1 MGDSYRPGGDG
12 RGHYQGSAFDRLSE
26 RSYRPRD
33 HDSYPPSSHYNDARQ
48 PPPSPHHDASSNP
61 RRGDFTFRGA
71 ASGQSYRPEQ
81 DFTFR
86 APGPEAPNGFAPDG
100 PRRDR
105 ERPRR
110 FNREGRAPRH
120 EARSRGQGGQSRG
133 RGGHRGFGPR
143 PAHDRD
149 ILNKMAKVRDT
160 TPERLHGMKDGGSR
174 FKNLDELSESDS
186 ESADAPRKRTKIEP
200 SPSAPKWSNPDPYTA
215 LPPPDTLGGPKKDIV
230 QIIRK
235 AKNEQA
241 AKDEGRDKLAD
252 NSDFIAFKFDD
263 DDQNDAAED
272 ENGSDED
279 GDTNMDAVPAK
290 SPAQTGE
297 PSFSHR
303 DTFHRKT
310 SSSALPAAG
319 GPSPSSFT
327 PINQRTYAQTPV
339 PGSTEYGGPPPRPL
353 GEMQLAE
360 PPSPIV
366 PEPVSRAPKRK
377 SRDTYQFGDVVE
389 EWQVVNGQP
398 TTPWCQNDYSAT
410 TEIGWR

>member
-1 MGDSYRPGGDG
+1 
-12 RGHYQGSAFDRLSE
+12 
-26 RSYRPRD
+26 
-33 HDSYPPSSHYNDARQ
+33 
-48 PPPSPHHDASSNP
+48 
-61 RRGDFTFRGA
+61 
-71 ASGQSYRPEQ
+71 
-81 DFTFR
+81 
-86 APGPEAPNGFAPDG
+86 
-100 PRRDR
+100 
-105 ERPRR
+105 
-110 FNREGRAPRH
+110 
-120 EARSRGQGGQSRG
+120 
-133 RGGHRGFGPR
+133 
-143 PAHDRD
+143 
-149 ILNKMAKVRDT
+149 
-160 TPERLHGMKDGGSR
+160 MKDGGSR

-410 TEIGWR
+410 AEIGWR